1 MKTKHFIMF
10 LLFISLGL
18 VSCSDN
24 DDEHFFLYKRGGIY
38 FPDQPVSSLVI
49 EVTGSEGVG
58 ITGGIAPFILETGD
72 ENIVKAKMDETG
84 DYVIISP
91 VQLGRTY
98 FKVTDA
104 NGLTAKIDIK
114 IVEGKQSLS
123 VYRVGAKIEGISD
136 NEKKKALEEEIIEDA
151 DIHETGSLRFVY
163 DTKNSGT
170 VTITSSKDNTS
181 DIVPFTREFKQIDEK
196 TITSFFYVNY
206 NGVDHIY
213 YFSSPERPPVI
224 DESTRVEMMYYWLV
238 EDVTEIYK
246 NKEAYSEITSVKRI
260 YEGQLSRY

>member
-136 NEKKKALEEEIIEDA
+136 KEIIEDA

>member
-24 DDEHFFLYKRGGIY
+24 DDEQFFLYKRGGVY
-38 FPDQPVSSLVI
+38 FPDQPISSLVI

-58 ITGGIAPFILETGD
+58 MTGGIAPYTLETGD

-84 DYVIISP
+84 SYVIISP

-98 FKVTDA
+98 LQVTDA

-114 IVEGKQSLS
+114 IVEDKQSLN
-123 VYRVGAKIEGISD
+123 VYRIGVKIEGISD
-136 NEKKKALEEEIIEDA
+136 DEKKQALEKEIIEDA
-151 DIHETGSLRFVY
+151 DIHETGSLEFVY

-170 VTITSSKDNTS
+170 VVITPSKDNTS
-181 DIVPFTREFKQIDEK
+181 DAVPFTSELKQIDEK
-196 TITSFFYVNY
+196 TFTPFIYVKY
-206 NGVDHIY
+206 NGVDHVY
-213 YFSSPERPPVI
+213 YFSSSERLQAM
-224 DESTRVEMMYYWLV
+224 DENTRIELMHYWLV

-246 NKEAYSEITSVKRI
+246 NKEAYSEIISAKRI
-260 YEGQLSRY
+260 YMGR

>member
-24 DDEHFFLYKRGGIY
+24 DDEQFFLYKRGGVY
-38 FPDQPVSSLVI
+38 FPDQPISSLVI

-58 ITGGIAPFILETGD
+58 MTGGIAPYTLETGD

-84 DYVIISP
+84 SYVIISP

-98 FKVTDA
+98 LQVTDA

-114 IVEGKQSLS
+114 IVEDKQSLN
-123 VYRVGAKIEGISD
+123 VYRIGVKIEGISD
-136 NEKKKALEEEIIEDA
+136 DEKKQALEKEIIEDA
-151 DIHETGSLRFVY
+151 DIHETGSLEFVY

-170 VTITSSKDNTS
+170 VVITPSKDNTS
-181 DIVPFTREFKQIDEK
+181 DAIPFTSELKQIDEK
-196 TITSFFYVNY
+196 TFTPFIYVKY
-206 NGVDHIY
+206 NGVDHVY
-213 YFSSPERPPVI
+213 YFSSSERLQAM
-224 DESTRVEMMYYWLV
+224 DENTRIELMHYWLV

-246 NKEAYSEITSVKRI
+246 NKKAYSEIISAKRI
-260 YEGQLSRY
+260 YMGR